1 VDDSFLQEL
10 GPEQIR
16 ERFSQAVNRG
26 QPRWLWPQ
34 VDFEEWR
41 SLVIDIEDIT
51 RDVLLQ
57 GSSKKRLRGTPEAI
71 CVAAFTS
78 GMGPLLGH
86 WLANGQ
92 LGADPSAA
100 KVLRVHLLQN
110 ERRMRKME
118 ARAKVILGALMHNG
132 VQATVLKGMH
142 TAFDH
147 FPSPATRPLSDIDL
161 LVDVSSE
168 PQAAAVLT
176 ALGMGP
182 CGSRSYPER
191 TWRRLKDA
199 SAPRSLYFVHG
210 DDQWSVDL
218 HLTLNL
224 TPTSAAPPWNL
235 DATNSGGGLPW
246 PVSKAGVSLA
256 HPSMLTHLA
265 CHAGCHLISLTLLRL
280 TELVLVIRRD
290 QERGTLSWPTLVAAA
305 EEAGVLGGLYPGLHL
320 CEQLAPATVPGPV
333 LEICREQTPARVLR
347 LLDGFTPATANG
359 MLRCSVGER
368 FMWTRS
374 GAGVVKQIAYDLLPV
389 GRTPSE
395 TWDIYRVLAFR
406 MIKKTITD

>member
-1 VDDSFLQEL
+1 
-10 GPEQIR
+10 
-16 ERFSQAVNRG
+16 
-26 QPRWLWPQ
+26 
-34 VDFEEWR
+34 VDFEEWL
-41 SLVIDIEDIT
+41 SLVITIEGIT
-51 RDVLLQ
+51 RDVLMQ
-57 GSSKKRLRGTPEAI
+57 GRSERHLHGTPEAI
-71 CVAAFTS
+71 SVAAFTS

-86 WLANGQ
+86 WLAKGQ
-92 LGADPSAA
+92 LGADPGAA
-100 KVLRVHLLQN
+100 KVLQVHLLQN
-110 ERRMRKME
+110 ERRMRKMASR
-118 ARAKVILGALMHNG
+118 ARVILSALTQNG

-161 LVDVSSE
+161 LVDVSRE

-176 ALGMGP
+176 ALGMGA
-182 CGSRSYPER
+182 CGTLSYPER
-191 TWRRLKDA
+191 TWRRLNDPSGPK
-199 SAPRSLYFVHG
+199 SLYFVHR

-224 TPTSAAPPWNL
+224 TPTSAADPWNL
-235 DATNSGGGLPW
+235 DATNHGERLPW
-246 PVSKAGVSLA
+246 PRSRAGVTLA
-256 HPSMLTHLA
+256 HPSLLIHLA

-280 TELVLVIRRD
+280 TELALVVRRD
-290 QERGTLSWPTLVAAA
+290 QERGTLSWPAVVAAA
-305 EEAGVLGGLYPGLHL
+305 EKAGVLGGLYPALHL

-374 GAGVVKQIAYDLLPV
+374 GAGLVKQILYDLLPV
-389 GRTPSE
+389 RRTFRE
-395 TWDIYRVLAFR
+395 TCHIYRVLAFR
-406 MIKKTITD
+406 MLKKTITE